1 MEPITVTWWVWL
13 IVGLALMVA
22 ELLLPVGFY
31 LFFFGL
37 GGVITAL
44 FTALGLSSV
53 PVQGLL
59 FIGISLVCVIVLRKP
74 LLARFHFRNKPHSV
88 DSLVGESAKAMEPI
102 PPHTIGRVEMRGTSW
117 SALNTG
123 SELIA
128 RDVRCRIEKVE
139 GLTLHVKL

>member
-13 IVGLALMVA
+13 IVGLVLMIT

-37 GGVITAL
+37 GGVATAL
-44 FTALGLSSV
+44 LTAVGLSSV
-53 PVQGLL
+53 PVQGLV

-88 DSLVGESAKAMEPI
+88 DSLVGESAKALEPI
-102 PPHTIGRVEMRGTSW
+102 APQTIGRVEMRGTSW

-123 SELIA
+123 SEVIA
-128 RDVRCRIEKVE
+128 RNIRCRVEKVD